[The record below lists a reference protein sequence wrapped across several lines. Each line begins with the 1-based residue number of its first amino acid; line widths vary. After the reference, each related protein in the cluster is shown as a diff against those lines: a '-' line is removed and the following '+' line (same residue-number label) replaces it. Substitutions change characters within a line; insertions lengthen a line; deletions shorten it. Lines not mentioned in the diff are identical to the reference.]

1 MHDGVRGPSGVLRA
15 RSHAFFPRGGVVL
28 PCGLRSVCGRYIIQ
42 RRGIRVAHAGAH
54 CRRPVHADTHY
65 LLKKN
70 PERAQKPVQ
79 VRTLE
84 VQLACSD
91 GFYAPPFTS
100 LSIYRCAFFFFRYE
114 RFDQLAAEK
123 LVFEKPAAEQAR
135 RSSSSLRRT
144 RRCLRA
150 CCSS

>member
-100 LSIYRCAFFFFRYE
+100 LSIYRCAFFILDTNGLTSLLR
-114 RFDQLAAEK
+114 RSLCSRSPQLNRLDA
-123 LVFEKPAAEQAR
+123 PAAH
-135 RSSSSLRRT
+135 
-144 RRCLRA
+144 
-150 CCSS
+150 